1 METIKN
7 TTWLNLYNN
16 HSTKKQKQHK
26 ESEELSIY
34 FFILDYTKSTVLFVN
49 SAFSR
54 ITGYNNDK
62 FDLDFL
68 IDIIHKD
75 DLNYFFEKEE
85 QGTSFTSKIQY
96 NDHFRYIKK
105 YSYRIIKAD
114 GNSIRVAQE
123 SQALEINENGDLSKA
138 LITHKIINQDTFCE
152 HTDYK
157 IFDKVQNVYLDLNN
171 NFNLTNRELEI
182 LTLIRQ
188 GLSSKQI
195 SALLNVSNNTI
206 QTHRKNIL
214 AKTSSNSFIEV
225 VKKLSYADY

>member
-16 HSTKKQKQHK
+16 HSTKNNVKHK
-26 ESEELSIY
+26 ETEEQSVY
-34 FFILDYTKSTVLFVN
+34 FFILDYSKNTVLFVN
-49 SAFSR
+49 SAFTT
-54 ITGYNNDK
+54 ITGYNNEN
-62 FDLDFL
+62 FDLNFL
-68 IDIIHKD
+68 TEIIHKD
-75 DLNYFFEKEE
+75 DLDYFLEKEE
-85 QGTSFTSKIQY
+85 QGINFTSKIQY

-114 GNSIRVAQE
+114 GSSVRVAQE
-123 SQALEINENGDLSKA
+123 SQALEINEHGNLSKA
-138 LITHKIINQDTFCE
+138 LIMHKIINPDAFCK

-157 IFDKVQNVYLDLNN
+157 IFDKVQNIYLDLNN

-182 LTLIRQ
+182 LTLIKQ

-195 SALLNVSNNTI
+195 SDLLNVSNNTI

-214 AKTSSNSFIEV
+214 AKTNSNSFIEL
-225 VKKLSYADY
+225 VKKLSYSDY